1 MKKIKLALLVAGSL
15 VAGASTSAFA
25 AEGQGTITF
34 DGELIKETC
43 QITSPLNQSVKLP
56 KVSVKSLTASGDE
69 GGYMPFTINVD
80 CSGAE
85 ATDLVGKKI
94 AVHLEPVGKT
104 TDWDPATGNLLNNL
118 TGANDAKNVQIK
130 IYSTTGGK
138 RVHNKIGETGAWVD
152 ITAAKKTMDF
162 HYVGGYYATAQTTPG
177 LVNAT
182 VMYTLVYQ

>member
-25 AEGQGTITF
+25 AEGQGTVTF
-34 DGELIKETC
+34 DGELINETC
-43 QITSPLNQSVKLP
+43 KITSPLDQTVQLD
-56 KVSVKSLTASGDE
+56 KVSVKTLTKSGEE
-69 GGYMPFTINVD
+69 GGYKPFSINVD

-85 ATDLVGKKI
+85 ANGLVGKKI
-94 AVHLEPVGKT
+94 AVHFEPIEKT
-104 TDWDPATGNLLNNL
+104 TDWDPETGNLMNNL
-118 TGANDAKNVQIK
+118 TGPNDAKNAQIK

-152 ITAAKKTMDF
+152 ITDATRKMDF
-162 HYVGGYYATAQTTPG
+162 HYVGGYYATEQTTAG
-177 LVNAT
+177 KVNAT

>member
-25 AEGQGTITF
+25 AEGQGTVTF
-34 DGELIKETC
+34 DGELINETC
-43 QITSPLNQSVKLP
+43 KITSPLDQTVQLD
-56 KVSVKSLTASGDE
+56 KVSVKTLTKTGEE
-69 GGYMPFTINVD
+69 GGYKPFSINVD

-85 ATDLVGKKI
+85 ADDLVGKKVAI
-94 AVHLEPVGKT
+94 HFEPVGKT
-104 TDWDPATGNLLNNL
+104 TKWDPETGNLMNDL

-130 IYSTTGGK
+130 IFNTNNGQ

-152 ITAAKKTMDF
+152 INGTRKMSF
-162 HYVGGYYATAQTTPG
+162 HYVGGYYAVGQTTAG
-177 LVNAT
+177 KVKAT